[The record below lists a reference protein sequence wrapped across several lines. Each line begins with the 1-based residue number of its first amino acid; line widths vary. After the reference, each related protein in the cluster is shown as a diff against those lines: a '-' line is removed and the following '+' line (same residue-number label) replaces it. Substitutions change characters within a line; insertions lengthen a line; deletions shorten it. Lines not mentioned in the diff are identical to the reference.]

1 MPVNFDEVA
10 EKYSRVAR
18 VQKNAGL
25 RLIELLD
32 IGRRDD
38 VLDAGC
44 GNGALTAVIRDIT
57 EGRVVGIDSSARM
70 IEEAR
75 KRVRGVEFYV
85 MKVEEMNF
93 ENEFD
98 VVFSNSA
105 FQWFDADRALEMFRA
120 CLRDGGRVGIQA
132 PARKEYSPTFLK
144 AIDAVRRSEI
154 GEIFR
159 HFRCPWF
166 FLDSEEE
173 YIRLFERHGFEVEH
187 CRIERIV
194 TEHTP
199 EQLFE
204 IFRSGAVAAYLNPDF
219 YGVPIDENHRK
230 KFLEIV
236 REEFEKMAVNGVAEL
251 VFYRVF
257 VIARI

>member
-18 VQKNAGL
+18 VQKSAGL

-105 FQWFDADRALEMFRA
+105 FQWFDADRALERFRA
-120 CLRDGGRVGIQA
+120 CLRDGGEGWSSGSCQKRILTDVSESDRCRQKVGNRGDFQA
-132 PARKEYSPTFLK
+132 LQMSLVLSGQRGGVHQ
-144 AIDAVRRSEI
+144 AVREA
-154 GEIFR
+154 
-159 HFRCPWF
+159 
-166 FLDSEEE
+166 
-173 YIRLFERHGFEVEH
+173 RL
-187 CRIERIV
+187 
-194 TEHTP
+194 
-199 EQLFE
+199 
-204 IFRSGAVAAYLNPDF
+204 
-219 YGVPIDENHRK
+219 
-230 KFLEIV
+230 
-236 REEFEKMAVNGVAEL
+236 
-251 VFYRVF
+251 
-257 VIARI
+257 